1 MGNEFG
7 YLGKDLWDLARKL
20 SINDERERERE
31 SERELLFSGDCK
43 TVDYPPKAEV

>member
-7 YLGKDLWDLARKL
+7 YLGKYLRDLARKL
-20 SINDERERERE
+20 SINDERERK
-31 SERELLFSGDCK
+31 LLFSGDCK